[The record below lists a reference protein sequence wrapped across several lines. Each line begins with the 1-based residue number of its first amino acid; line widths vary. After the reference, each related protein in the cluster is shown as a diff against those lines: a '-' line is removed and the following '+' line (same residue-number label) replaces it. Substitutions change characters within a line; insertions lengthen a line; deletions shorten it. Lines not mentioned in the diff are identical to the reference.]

1 MSEHAE
7 IITVLLADD
16 YPATRAGI
24 RAMLSKHPDIQ
35 VVGEAESGNDVEKLV
50 DELCP
55 QILLLD
61 LVMPGPAPSEL
72 ERRIREEHPE
82 VITLVLTAHDRDA
95 YLANMI
101 DAGVSGYLHK
111 TERAERLAE
120 AIRRAA
126 HGEILFDSE
135 QLKRARDWR
144 EGAGKKWESL
154 TRREREILRLLGQ
167 GFDNVA
173 IGKKLVVSPKTV
185 AFHVTNILS
194 KLSAKSRHEAVA
206 WLHKHLPD
214 NLE

>member
-1 MSEHAE
+1 MPKHPG

-16 YPATRAGI
+16 HPATRAGI
-24 RAMLSKHPDIQ
+24 RAMLSRHPDIQ
-35 VVGEAESGNDVEKLV
+35 VVGEAENGNEVEKLV
-50 DELCP
+50 DKLCP

-61 LVMPGPAPSEL
+61 LVMPGPAPAEL
-72 ERRIREEHPE
+72 ERRIREKHPE

-144 EGAGKKWESL
+144 EGAGK
-154 TRREREILRLLGQ
+154 
-167 GFDNVA
+167 N
-173 IGKKLVVSPKTV
+173 GK
-185 AFHVTNILS
+185 A
-194 KLSAKSRHEAVA
+194 
-206 WLHKHLPD
+206 
-214 NLE
+214 